1 MHQTVISRTGTKLA
15 TWGRERMSPRLQNK
29 FCHPF
34 NFLYLT
40 FNLCTHRIIKLH
52 EHNFKKKMIK
62 VLTQQCPFYHTFYP
76 KDFSIRVYGQKP
88 WKRVPHPCVRWSLHP
103 TPFSYFFH
111 QARTIGG
118 WGPSPPPPHTFSRS
132 NHFW

>member
-62 VLTQQCPFYHTFYP
+62 VLTQQCPFYHPFYP

-118 WGPSPPPPHTFSRS
+118 WGPPPPPHTFSRS

>member
-1 MHQTVISRTGTKLA
+1 
-15 TWGRERMSPRLQNK
+15 MSPRLQNK

-62 VLTQQCPFYHTFYP
+62 VLTQQCPFYHPFYP

-118 WGPSPPPPHTFSRS
+118 WGHSPHTLFLAAIIFDKFIYIYSVYIIELS
-132 NHFW
+132 